1 MTKNHQENTTQ
12 GSSGIPKKPRWN
24 SSTRPTREA
33 ARTDAGASNK
43 NMTTELENT
52 TDMTRPENTTYS
64 GMRGNIITFLTERQD
79 QLCEQLNTKIERLD
93 QRLILLEDQ
102 EQKRGRP

>member
-1 MTKNHQENTTQ
+1 
-12 GSSGIPKKPRWN
+12 
-24 SSTRPTREA
+24 
-33 ARTDAGASNK
+33 
-43 NMTTELENT
+43 MTTELENT